1 MAKFRLDKF
10 KPLVA
15 LGLFLVA
22 WWIVPTLSKSFL
34 PFLRISFTEF
44 QAPAWIVTSYL
55 DDLEEF
61 WARRSHSKIELIE
74 AGQTL
79 ARQKAF
85 YQLLDQRNN
94 TLETEVMRLEAI
106 LNMPSRREFR
116 YEVARVIRRDLSA
129 WWQQIV
135 IRKGDD
141 YGITEGAAVIFAGGV
156 VGRVIEVNAFTSRVE
171 LITSPN
177 FRMAASF
184 EGDDRPVVFQGV
196 PQSGFGAPTGE
207 VRDAPQ
213 DLVANTHEPLQLIS
227 TRLGGTFPPGL
238 IIGKVGW
245 LEPGSSGIF
254 QAGVVQ
260 LDERLLSLHEVSVLI
275 PLTPLDYDRD
285 VD

>member
-34 PFLRISFTEF
+34 PFLRVSFTEF

-94 TLETEVMRLEAI
+94 TLETEVMRLETI

-254 QAGVVQ
+254 QAGDVQ

-275 PLTPLDYDRD
+275 PLTPLVYDRD

>member
-22 WWIVPTLSKSFL
+22 WWMVPTLSKSFL
-34 PFLRISFTEF
+34 PFLRVSFTEF

-94 TLETEVMRLEAI
+94 TLETEVMRLETI

-275 PLTPLDYDRD
+275 PLTPLVYDRD

>member
-34 PFLRISFTEF
+34 PFLRVSFTEF

-94 TLETEVMRLEAI
+94 TLETEVMRLETI

-254 QAGVVQ
+254 LAGDVQ

-275 PLTPLDYDRD
+275 PLTPLVYDRD

>member
-34 PFLRISFTEF
+34 PFLRVSFTEF

-94 TLETEVMRLEAI
+94 TLETEVMRLETI

-177 FRMAASF
+177 FRMASSF

-196 PQSGFGAPTGE
+196 PQSGFGAPTGA

-254 QAGVVQ
+254 QAGEVQ

-275 PLTPLDYDRD
+275 PLTPLVYDRD

>member
-1 MAKFRLDKF
+1 VAKFRLDKF

-22 WWIVPTLSKSFL
+22 WWMVPTLSKSFL
-34 PFLRISFTEF
+34 PFLRVSFTEF

-94 TLETEVMRLEAI
+94 TLETEVMRLETI

-196 PQSGFGAPTGE
+196 PQGGFGAPTGE

-254 QAGVVQ
+254 QAGDVQ

-275 PLTPLDYDRD
+275 PLTPLVYDRD

>member
-10 KPLVA
+10 KPIVA

-22 WWIVPTLSKSFL
+22 WWILPAVAKSFM
-34 PFLRISFTEF
+34 RISFTEV
-44 QAPAWIVTSYL
+44 QAPAWIVSSYL

-74 AGQTL
+74 AGQQL

-85 YQLLDQRNN
+85 YQLLDQRNKI
-94 TLETEVMRLEAI
+94 LETEVMRLESI
-106 LNMPSRREFR
+106 LDMPARREFR
-116 YEVARVIRRDLSA
+116 YEVARVIRRDLNA

-135 IRKGDD
+135 IRKGED

-156 VGRVIEVNAFTSRVE
+156 VGRVVKVDAFTSRVE
-171 LITSPN
+171 LVTSPN

-184 EGDDRPVVFQGV
+184 EGDDRPVVYQGV
-196 PQSGFGAPTGE
+196 PQSGFGKASGE

-213 DLVANTHEPLQLIS
+213 DLVANTQTPLRLVS

-238 IIGKVGW
+238 LIGEVIW
-245 LEPGSSGIF
+245 LEPGSTGIF
-254 QAGVVQ
+254 QAGTVQ
-260 LDERLLSLHEVSVLI
+260 LDDRLLSLSEVSVLI
-275 PLTPLDYDRD
+275 PLNPLDYDSD
-285 VD
+285 AP

>member
-34 PFLRISFTEF
+34 PFLRVSFTEF

-94 TLETEVMRLEAI
+94 TLETEVMRLETI

-156 VGRVIEVNAFTSRVE
+156 VGRVIEVNAFTSSVE

-254 QAGVVQ
+254 QAGDVQ

-275 PLTPLDYDRD
+275 PLTPLVYDRD

>member
-22 WWIVPTLSKSFL
+22 WWMVPTLSKSFL
-34 PFLRISFTEF
+34 PFLRVSFTEF
-44 QAPAWIVTSYL
+44 KAPAWIVTSYL

-94 TLETEVMRLEAI
+94 TLETEVMRLETI

-184 EGDDRPVVFQGV
+184 
-196 PQSGFGAPTGE
+196 
-207 VRDAPQ
+207 
-213 DLVANTHEPLQLIS
+213 
-227 TRLGGTFPPGL
+227 
-238 IIGKVGW
+238 
-245 LEPGSSGIF
+245 
-254 QAGVVQ
+254 
-260 LDERLLSLHEVSVLI
+260 
-275 PLTPLDYDRD
+275 
-285 VD
+285 